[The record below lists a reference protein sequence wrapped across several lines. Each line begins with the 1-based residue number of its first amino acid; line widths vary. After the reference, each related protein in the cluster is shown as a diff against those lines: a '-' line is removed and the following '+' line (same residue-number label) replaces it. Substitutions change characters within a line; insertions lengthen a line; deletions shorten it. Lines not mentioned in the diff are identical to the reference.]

1 MRIVKWVLVAL
12 VLVIAAAVVVVLT
25 VDVNRFKPQIV
36 AAVENATGRKLDIAE
51 DMKLSLFPLGVT
63 VKKVSFGNAAWGSRP
78 QMATVG
84 EFTAQVDLFALLGK
98 QIKVDRLVL
107 TDVDVLLEK
116 NRQGQA
122 NWEFAPPSG
131 GAGTTAPPAQPQ
143 AAESGSGFNGL
154 PVISD
159 VMLKNVKLAY
169 RDAQSGAKNDL
180 LLRQLS
186 VKQATGDALAV
197 KLAADVDGNE
207 IAAEGTLGSLAELM
221 GPSRPWPVKLAVT
234 VPGATVNVDGSIA
247 QPMQAKGLAL
257 RVIAEAPDLA
267 KLAQKFGAAAPAVP
281 LQLMVA
287 VKDKGPQAYALSDIT
302 GKIGDSDLSGN
313 GEVALGGSRP
323 SLKFDLASKS
333 MNLVPLLDMK
343 GGDSKPAAGG
353 GGGSGGAGGGGA
365 GNADGRLFS
374 DDPLPLDGLNAVDA
388 TVSYKA
394 ADFKAPN
401 LEAKNLSVS
410 LSLKDGALTV
420 KPFALDAAGG
430 HAEGSVALNSK
441 AKTLAVKLDASKID
455 LSGYLKQAGV
465 TDIINTGA
473 ATDLAVDITSTGA
486 SLHQLMAGLD
496 GKVILKVGEGEL
508 KEDYMKSFL
517 PRLADAVGILGKAT
531 AKTKLYCVVS
541 GLDIKNGVVTPKSLL
556 AESGRISLTGQGEVN
571 LGTEQISMLVVPSS
585 RDVSLGAA
593 LPPVRVRGP
602 LASPSYSPDPAA
614 LAKSVI
620 GTAAGIAALG
630 PLAILSPVLGK
641 SGGDD
646 SPTACAKAVALA
658 EGKPVPQSAGSSG
671 SGSGSQQ
678 PSTPQQELKNLGKQ
692 LKGLLGR

>member
-1 MRIVKWVLVAL
+1 MRIVKWMLVVL
-12 VLVIAAAVVVVLT
+12 VLVIAAAVVAVLT

-36 AAVENATGRKLDIAE
+36 TAVENATGRKLDIAE

-63 VKKVSFGNAAWGSRP
+63 VKKVSFSNAAWGSRP
-78 QMATVG
+78 QMATIG
-84 EFTAQVDLFALLGK
+84 EFTAQVDLFALLGR
-98 QIKVDRLVL
+98 QIKIDRLVL
-107 TDVDVLLEK
+107 TDVDLLAEK

-131 GAGTTAPPAQPQ
+131 GAGTAAQPTQ
-143 AAESGSGFNGL
+143 PPVAESGSSFNGL

-159 VMLKNVKLAY
+159 VLLKNVKLAY

-186 VKQATGDALAV
+186 VKQAKGDTLAV
-197 KLAADVDGNE
+197 KLSADVDGNE

-257 RVIAEAPDLA
+257 RIIAEAPDLA
-267 KLAQKFGAAAPAVP
+267 KLAQTFGAAAPAVP

-287 VKDKGPQAYALSDIT
+287 VKDNGPQDYVLSDIT

-313 GEVALGGSRP
+313 GEIALGGTRP

-333 MNLVPLLDMK
+333 TNLVPLLDMK
-343 GGDSKPAAGG
+343 GGDSKPATG
-353 GGGSGGAGGGGA
+353 GGGSGGNAAGGGNG
-365 GNADGRLFS
+365 GRLFS

-388 TVSYKA
+388 VLSYKA
-394 ADFKAPN
+394 ADFKAPK
-401 LEAKNLSVS
+401 LEAKNLAVS
-410 LSLKDGALTV
+410 LTLKDGVLNV
-420 KPFALDAAGG
+420 KPFTLDAAGG
-430 HAEGSVALNSK
+430 HAEGSVALNGK

-473 ATDLAVDITSTGA
+473 PTDLAVDVASTGA
-486 SLHQLMAGLD
+486 SLHQLMAALD
-496 GKVILKVGEGEL
+496 GTVILKVGEGEL

-517 PRLADAVGILGKAT
+517 PQLADAVGILGRAT

-541 GLDIKNGVVTPKSLL
+541 GLDIKKGVVTPKSLL

-571 LGTEQISMLVVPSS
+571 LGTEQVSMLVVPSS

-602 LASPSYSPDPAA
+602 LTGPSFSPDPAA

-646 SPTACAKAVALA
+646 SATACAKAVALA
-658 EGKPVPQSAGSSG
+658 EGKPLPQSSG
-671 SGSGSQQ
+671 ASGSGSQP
-678 PSTPQQELKNLGKQ
+678 PSTPQQELKDLGSK

>member
-1 MRIVKWVLVAL
+1 MRIVKWVLIVL
-12 VLVIAAAVVVVLT
+12 VVVIAAAVVTLMT

-36 AAVENATGRKLDIAE
+36 AAVENATGRKLDIAA
-51 DMKLSLFPLGVT
+51 DMKLSIFPLGVT
-63 VKKVSFGNAAWGSRP
+63 VKKVSFSNAAWGSRP

-84 EFTAQVDLFALLGK
+84 EFTAQVDLFALLSK

-107 TDVDVLLEK
+107 TDVDLLLEK
-116 NRQGQA
+116 NKQGQA
-122 NWEFAPPSG
+122 NWEFDTRPAAGGSAPQPTQQQASESG
-131 GAGTTAPPAQPQ
+131 G
-143 AAESGSGFNGL
+143 GFNGL

-159 VMLKNVKLAY
+159 VQMKNVRLVY
-169 RDAQSGAKNDL
+169 NDAQSGAKNDL
-180 LLRQLS
+180 LLKQLS
-186 VKQATGDALAV
+186 VKQAKNDTLAV

-221 GPSRPWPVKLAVT
+221 APSRPWPVKLAVT

-247 QPMQAKGLAL
+247 QPMQAKGLGL

-281 LQLMVA
+281 LQLMVS
-287 VKDKGPQAYALSDIT
+287 VKDKGPQDYVLSDLT
-302 GKIGDSDLSGN
+302 AKIGDSDLSGS
-313 GEVALGGSRP
+313 GEVMLGGARP
-323 SLKFDLASKS
+323 ALKFDLASQS

-343 GGDSKPAAGG
+343 GAEGKPAGSAPAAGG
-353 GGGSGGAGGGGA
+353 GQTGADTG
-365 GNADGRLFS
+365 GRLFS

-388 TVSYKA
+388 AVSYKA
-394 ADFKAPN
+394 ASFTAPK
-401 LEAKNLSVS
+401 LEAKNVAVN
-410 LSLKDGALTV
+410 LSLKDGALNV

-430 HAEGSVALNSK
+430 HAEGSVALNGK

-455 LSGYLKQAGV
+455 LSGYLKQAGI
-465 TDIINTGA
+465 TDIINSGA
-473 ATDLAVDITSTGA
+473 PTDLAVDVSSTGG

-508 KEDYMKSFL
+508 KEEYMKSFL
-517 PRLADAVGILGKAT
+517 PKLADAVGILGKAT

-541 GLDIKNGVVTPKSLL
+541 GLDIKQGVVTPKSLL
-556 AESGRISLTGQGEVN
+556 AETGRISLTGQGDVN
-571 LGTEQISMLVVPSS
+571 LGTEQVSMLVVPSS

-593 LPPVRVRGP
+593 IPPVRIRGP
-602 LASPSYSPDPAA
+602 LTSPSYSPDPAA

-630 PLAILSPVLGK
+630 PLAILSPVIGK
-641 SGGDD
+641 TGGDD
-646 SPTACAKAVALA
+646 SATACAKAVALA
-658 EGKPVPQSAGSSG
+658 EGKPVPQSSGSSSG
-671 SGSGSQQ
+671 SSQQ
-678 PSTPQQELKNLGKQ
+678 QPTPQQELKDLGKK